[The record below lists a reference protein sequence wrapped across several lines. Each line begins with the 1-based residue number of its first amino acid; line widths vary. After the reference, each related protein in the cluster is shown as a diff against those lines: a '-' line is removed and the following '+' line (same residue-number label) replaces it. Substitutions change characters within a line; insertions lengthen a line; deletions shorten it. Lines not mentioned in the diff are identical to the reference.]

1 MRELNKEDQL
11 KFSDGSKTE
20 VVILKAA
27 FEELQFGSKYVVD
40 IKTTIDGYAYFLP
53 SDGLIKKIKEENVD
67 VGDKIVIEKVAPDE
81 KYKYGYFNVDVVSKG
96 APIAD
101 SPVGAGFAQKDDKA
115 HKSMENFEKQFNK
128 TGLDSHEVSIRLE
141 NMAKQIGELETKVSD
156 ILKEMK
162 VIKSAK
168 KGADLPF

>member
-1 MRELNKEDQL
+1 MLDKDKQL
-11 KFSDGSKTE
+11 TFQPGPGVEFEIVSFKQEEFS
-20 VVILKAA
+20 
-27 FEELQFGSKYVVD
+27 FGSKWVVRVKPIHGRD
-40 IKTTIDGYAYFLP
+40 YFLP
-53 SDGLIKKIKEENVD
+53 AAGLVKKLAEAGVST
-67 VGDKIVIEKVAPDE
+67 GDKVFIEKVAPDD

-101 SPVGAGFAQKDDKA
+101 SPVGAGFAQKDDKT

-128 TGLDSHEVSIRLE
+128 IGLDSHEVSIRLE
-141 NMAKQIGELETKVSD
+141 NMAKQIGELESKVSD

>member
-11 KFSDGSKTE
+11 KFPDGSKTE

-81 KYKYGYFNVDVVSKG
+81 KYKYGYFSVTVVEKAVRGDKEQMDKYATGEIKAVEPVDKG
-96 APIAD
+96 IA
-101 SPVGAGFAQKDDKA
+101 
-115 HKSMENFEKQFNK
+115 NFEKQFEKPDDKLELHELKIRVENLE
-128 TGLDSHEVSIRLE
+128 GEVSLLKK
-141 NMAKQIGELETKVSD
+141 KQEI
-156 ILKEMK
+156 
-162 VIKSAK
+162 
-168 KGADLPF
+168 PF